1 MTDFRDPNYRD
12 PNSRMDMDRRTDMG
26 SSSSMWGWIAGAVFL
41 VLVLA
46 VIFGL
51 GGNDTRTAGTGS
63 SPAATTG
70 SGAPSG
76 STTPD
81 RPSAPAGQPAR

>member
-1 MTDFRDPNYRD
+1 MTDFRDPNYRE
-12 PNSRMDMDRRTDMG
+12 PNRFEMDRRADMG
-26 SSSSMWGWIAGAVFL
+26 SSGSMWGWIAGAVFL

-51 GGNDTRTAGTGS
+51 GGNDSRTAGTNTGS
-63 SPAATTG
+63 PPAATTG

-76 STTPD
+76 PTPPAA
-81 RPSAPAGQPAR
+81 PSQPSR

>member
-1 MTDFRDPNYRD
+1 MTDYRD
-12 PNSRMDMDRRTDMG
+12 PNSRLDPDRRADMR

-51 GGNDTRTAGTGS
+51 GGNDNRTAGTNTGS
-63 SPAATTG
+63 PPAATTG

-76 STTPD
+76 SN
-81 RPSAPAGQPAR
+81 APAGQPSR